1 MDVSVDGSTLFWEK
15 PAGSVSYYVV
25 ILSGKNN
32 EQVVVNTTNQYY
44 KISEDKKDHSVQVY
58 NFCMVHVICSGDSEK
73 WFLKIQ
79 SNLLLQTQCIYMCT
93 AYCLHNILPTDLWC
107 CMNTGMCSG
116 EWCSRALQY

>member
-32 EQVVVNTTNQYY
+32 EQVVMNTTNQYY
-44 KISEDKKDHSVQVY
+44 KISEDQKDHSVQVY

-79 SNLLLQTQCIYMCT
+79 SNLLLQTHVYTCVLPT
-93 AYCLHNILPTDLWC
+93 AYIISCLLIF
-107 CMNTGMCSG
+107 G
-116 EWCSRALQY
+116 AA